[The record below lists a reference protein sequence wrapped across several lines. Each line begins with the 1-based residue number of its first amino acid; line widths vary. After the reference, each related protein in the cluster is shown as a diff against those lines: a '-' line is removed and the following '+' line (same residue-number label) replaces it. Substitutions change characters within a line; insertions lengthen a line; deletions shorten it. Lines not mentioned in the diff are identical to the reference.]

1 MFAWLSLIV
10 YVLETG
16 ITAYWEQYTQY
27 AVTILPRCGNGVT
40 TLR

>member
-16 ITAYWEQYTQY
+16 ITAYWCLFLNKVDT
-27 AVTILPRCGNGVT
+27 
-40 TLR
+40 

>member
-16 ITAYWEQYTQY
+16 ITAYWEQYSQY
-27 AVTILPRCGNGVT
+27 AVTILPRCGNDIT